1 MTGFGNQWLQNGIA
15 CVGDSLTEGFGG
27 GGVSYPAVLEEKIRE
42 MLKKTGKAEGRE
54 AAESKTAERKT
65 AEKGLSGLS
74 ADEDSYRV
82 ENLGVCGED
91 TFTILGRSG
100 ALPFVLEE
108 AVRIP
113 AGREKIPVP
122 LKCPLCSETCLLVYG
137 NAGVNPV
144 RIGGAEGRLT
154 LRGAYFN
161 EQYYFERTD
170 GGEALTV
177 PAGTKI
183 ETRAMRECRKL
194 LPVVLMGANG
204 FFENAEDLIL
214 QHRTLLSFYAA
225 PEKEALVL
233 GMPIRSRREM
243 RDLEEAMAAAFG
255 DRYVN
260 LREYLSTRGLAD
272 AGLSPTERD
281 RRDMEA
287 GRVPESLRSDEVHLN
302 RYGYRVMGELVFRKL
317 FPAEEG

>member
-1 MTGFGNQWLQNGIA
+1 M
-15 CVGDSLTEGFGG
+15 
-27 GGVSYPAVLEEKIRE
+27 SYPAVLEEKSRE

-54 AAESKTAERKT
+54 AQGK
-65 AEKGLSGLS
+65 
-74 ADEDSYRV
+74 DEDSFRV

-91 TFTILGRSG
+91 IFTILGRSG

-108 AVRIP
+108 EVRIP

-154 LRGAYFN
+154 LRGAFFN

-177 PAGTKI
+177 PTGTKI

-255 DRYVN
+255 GRYVN

-317 FPAEEG
+317 FPAAEC

>member
-1 MTGFGNQWLQNGIA
+1 MTGFGDQWLQNGIA

-54 AAESKTAERKT
+54 AAERKT
-65 AEKGLSGLS
+65 AEKGMSGLS

-113 AGREKIPVP
+113 AGRERIPVP
-122 LKCPLCSETCLLVYG
+122 LKSPLCSETCLLVYG

-154 LRGAYFN
+154 LRGAFFN
-161 EQYYFERTD
+161 E
-170 GGEALTV
+170 
-177 PAGTKI
+177 TKPLGFCLI
-183 ETRAMRECRKL
+183 CLIATACCTNETI
-194 LPVVLMGANG
+194 P
-204 FFENAEDLIL
+204 
-214 QHRTLLSFYAA
+214 
-225 PEKEALVL
+225 L
-233 GMPIRSRREM
+233 G
-243 RDLEEAMAAAFG
+243 
-255 DRYVN
+255 
-260 LREYLSTRGLAD
+260 
-272 AGLSPTERD
+272 
-281 RRDMEA
+281 
-287 GRVPESLRSDEVHLN
+287 
-302 RYGYRVMGELVFRKL
+302 
-317 FPAEEG
+317 

>member
-1 MTGFGNQWLQNGIA
+1 MAEIMNRWLRNGIA

-27 GGVSYPAVLEEKIRE
+27 GGVSYPGVLEEKIRE
-42 MLKKTGKAEGRE
+42 LWKAGNGRKEGGGEAGPEDARTGEPP
-54 AAESKTAERKT
+54 
-65 AEKGLSGLS
+65 
-74 ADEDSYRV
+74 RV

-91 TFTILGRSG
+91 TFTILGRAG

-108 AVRIP
+108 ELHIP
-113 AGREKIPVP
+113 AGGERIPISM
-122 LKCPLCSETCLLVYG
+122 KSPLCPETCLLVYG

-144 RIGGAEGRLT
+144 RIGPAEGRLI
-154 LRGAYFN
+154 LRGAFFG

-170 GGEALTV
+170 GGEAVTV

-183 ETRAMRECRKL
+183 RTRAMRECRDL

-214 QHRTLLSFYAA
+214 QHRTLLSFYSA
-225 PEKEALVL
+225 PAEEALIL

-243 RDLEEAMAAAFG
+243 KGLEDAMAAAFG
-255 DRYVN
+255 DRFVN
-260 LREYLSTRGLAD
+260 LREYLSSRGLAD
-272 AGLSPTERD
+272 AGLLPTAQD
-281 RRDMEA
+281 RKDMEA

-317 FPAEEG
+317 FRP

>member
-54 AAESKTAERKT
+54 AAERKT

-113 AGREKIPVP
+113 AGRERIPVP
-122 LKCPLCSETCLLVYG
+122 L
-137 NAGVNPV
+137 
-144 RIGGAEGRLT
+144 
-154 LRGAYFN
+154 
-161 EQYYFERTD
+161 
-170 GGEALTV
+170 
-177 PAGTKI
+177 
-183 ETRAMRECRKL
+183 
-194 LPVVLMGANG
+194 
-204 FFENAEDLIL
+204 
-214 QHRTLLSFYAA
+214 
-225 PEKEALVL
+225 
-233 GMPIRSRREM
+233 IR
-243 RDLEEAMAAAFG
+243 
-255 DRYVN
+255 
-260 LREYLSTRGLAD
+260 
-272 AGLSPTERD
+272 
-281 RRDMEA
+281 
-287 GRVPESLRSDEVHLN
+287 
-302 RYGYRVMGELVFRKL
+302 
-317 FPAEEG
+317 

>member
-1 MTGFGNQWLQNGIA
+1 MRTGQKEGIFMTDFNNRWLRNGIA

-42 MLKKTGKAEGRE
+42 LQKKT
-54 AAESKTAERKT
+54 
-65 AEKGLSGLS
+65 
-74 ADEDSYRV
+74 ADGHPFRV

-108 AVRIP
+108 EVRIP
-113 AGREKIPVP
+113 AGRERIRIP

-144 RIGGAEGRLT
+144 RIGSAEGRLT
-154 LRGAYFN
+154 LRGAFFN

-177 PAGTKI
+177 PAGTRL
-183 ETRAMRECRKL
+183 ETRAMRECREL

-243 RDLEEAMAAAFG
+243 RDLEEAMTAAFG
-255 DRYVN
+255 DRFVN
-260 LREYLSTRGLAD
+260 LREYLSTCGLAD
-272 AGLSPTERD
+272 AGLTPTERD

-317 FPAEEG
+317 FPEAEMLRREY